1 MSEDVVATCGRFC
14 ETDCVFFRSLWN
26 KKCFEGHVFI
36 FHEILIDVGI
46 LIVWVGGTLAF
57 IVDCTLGVMRVL
69 FHDWLLICYSSSITL
84 HSSLRFLLSCNMWL
98 IHRTLILVS
107 FFFICVHL
115 CVCVCVHACLRTC
128 THMHQ
133 HACMC
138 PCVCMHTCTC
148 MLVCIS

>member
-36 FHEILIDVGI
+36 FHELLIDVGI

-57 IVDCTLGVMRVL
+57 IVDCTLGVMCVL

-115 CVCVCVHACLRTC
+115 CVCVHACLRTC